1 MIIEQP
7 INENTPVTIKTT
19 GGDEVVA
26 RFVSEDDKTITVS
39 KPLAL
44 VASQQGMGLAPFA
57 FTIPMEGKI
66 KLYKTAVVFMAKT
79 EEQMASQYMASTSGI
94 QTATQMPGV

>member
-39 KPLAL
+39 KPMAL

-94 QTATQMPGV
+94 QTATQIPGV